1 MNEWSLFEIEPTSDK
16 RAIKRAYAK
25 LIKTIDPAKEP
36 QRFQKVRE
44 AYDYLLDYGRF
55 YVEEE
60 SVELSENAALEEQ
73 DDEQLTHV
81 EASKAYSQLS
91 SQELILTELDVP
103 QETESK
109 KGDLSVVDQLSIDE
123 VILEEP
129 FKDNFEEQKIA
140 LDSGPTQLVY
150 SGIEFQSQELATD
163 FQHKTRY
170 QSANEFIEKLT
181 ELFDS
186 GSTVEKSDWID
197 LIEGEEF
204 QFFDVIELL
213 RVDIFGFLV
222 EQIEKCM
229 EVGNQPEQL
238 KLKLLRERLP
248 KDFEWL
254 TMYLAEHFDWRNT
267 ELILSNHFSGEQMK
281 MVGQFYLKNKS
292 ARVVETKESGSN
304 AKYYFFWFMFLF
316 VLIKAF
322 SAMENDSGKG
332 GSTEPKE
339 SERRLLESIRPVVF
353 CSHYRLINSDE
364 RAEKCE
370 QRLLPTENKKR
381 LILALY
387 WLNQFDSNKKDN
399 KPKELLDKS
408 LNKGFELIQQASDN
422 HYIPATNLLAWMKLG
437 KHYQQQDIVTAR
449 LLLEQSTNNGDN
461 VSTVA
466 LGIGYYVGLW
476 GQPDP
481 EKANQILQSIDIND
495 SKNSAN
501 LRYALAASYWFNVVK
516 PKVEIDREKTKQQLS
531 LVFLDNSESAD
542 LQYVNNLAWF
552 FATVDSESND
562 PVLALNLARQFQP
575 EYRNS
580 QKWQHHDTLAASY
593 AARGNFDMA
602 RESIDQAAKLLNAK
616 YPEVDNSERLEA
628 EKILAAHRLLFEQNQ
643 TIKVKADSKTMRGLL
658 TAGFDELMRIDLQNL
673 PE

>member
-60 SVELSENAALEEQ
+60 SVELSENAATEEQ
-73 DDEQLTHV
+73 DDEQLTQV
-81 EASKAYSQLS
+81 EASKDYSQLS
-91 SQELILTELDVP
+91 SQALTHTEPDVP

-109 KGDLSVVDQLSIDE
+109 KGDISVVDQLSLDE

-129 FKDNFEEQKIA
+129 VEDNFVEQKIA
-140 LDSGPTQLVY
+140 LDTGQTQLVY

-163 FQHKTRY
+163 FQHKTSY

-181 ELFDS
+181 KLFNS
-186 GSTVEKSDWID
+186 GSTVEKSDWIN
-197 LIEGEEF
+197 LIEDEEF

-213 RVDIFGFLV
+213 RVDVFGFLV
-222 EQIEKCM
+222 EQIEYNM
-229 EVGNQPEQL
+229 EVGNQPEKL
-238 KLKLLRERLP
+238 KLKLLKERLP
-248 KDFEWL
+248 KDFDWL
-254 TMYLAEHFDWRNT
+254 TKYLAEHFDWKNT
-267 ELILSNHFSGEQMK
+267 ELILSNHFNGEQMK
-281 MVGQFYLKNKS
+281 MVGQFYLKNAS
-292 ARVVETKESGSN
+292 VQVVETKESGSN
-304 AKYYFFWFMFLF
+304 TKYYFFWFIFLF
-316 VLIKAF
+316 ALIKVF
-322 SAMENDSGKG
+322 SAMENDSEKRT
-332 GSTEPKE
+332 SAEQHD
-339 SERRLLESIRPVVF
+339 SERRLLESIRPAVF

-370 QRLLPTENKKR
+370 KKLLPTENKKR

-387 WLNQFDSNKKDN
+387 WLNQFDSNKNEN
-399 KPKELLDKS
+399 KPQELLDKP
-408 LNKGFELIQQASDN
+408 LNKGFELLQQASDN

-437 KHYQQQDIVTAR
+437 KHYQQQDVVAAR

-476 GQPDP
+476 GKPDP
-481 EKANQILQSIDIND
+481 EKANQILRSIDIND

-516 PKVEIDREKTKQQLS
+516 PKVEVDREKTKQQLS
-531 LVFLDNSESAD
+531 RVFLDNSESAD

-552 FATVDSESND
+552 FATVDNEAND
-562 PVLALNLARQFQP
+562 PMLALNLARQFQS

-580 QKWQHHDTLAASY
+580 QKWQHHDTLAAAY

-602 RESIDQAAKLLNAK
+602 RESIDQATKLLNAK

-628 EKILAAHRLLFEQNQ
+628 EKILAAHRLLFEQSK
-643 TIKVKADSKTMRGLL
+643 TIKVKPDSKAMRRLL
-658 TAGFDELMRIDLQNL
+658 TASFDELMRIDLQNL

>member
-60 SVELSENAALEEQ
+60 SVELSENAATEEQ
-73 DDEQLTHV
+73 DDEQLTQV
-81 EASKAYSQLS
+81 EASKDYSQLS
-91 SQELILTELDVP
+91 SQALTHTEPDVP

-109 KGDLSVVDQLSIDE
+109 KGDISVVDQLSLDE

-129 FKDNFEEQKIA
+129 VEDNFVEQKIA
-140 LDSGPTQLVY
+140 LDSGQTQLVY

-163 FQHKTRY
+163 FQHKTSY

-181 ELFDS
+181 KLFNS
-186 GSTVEKSDWID
+186 GSTVEKSDWIN
-197 LIEGEEF
+197 LIEDEEF

-213 RVDIFGFLV
+213 RVDVFGFLV
-222 EQIEKCM
+222 EQIENNM
-229 EVGNQPEQL
+229 EVGNQPE
-238 KLKLLRERLP
+238 KLKFKLLKERLP
-248 KDFEWL
+248 KDFDWL
-254 TMYLAEHFDWRNT
+254 TKYLAEHFDWKNT
-267 ELILSNHFSGEQMK
+267 ELILSNHFNGEQMK
-281 MVGQFYLKNKS
+281 MVGQFYLKNAS
-292 ARVVETKESGSN
+292 VQVVETKESGSN
-304 AKYYFFWFMFLF
+304 TKYYFFWFIFLF
-316 VLIKAF
+316 ALIKVF
-322 SAMENDSGKG
+322 SAMEN
-332 GSTEPKE
+332 GSEKRTSAEQHD
-339 SERRLLESIRPVVF
+339 SERRLLESIRPAVF

-370 QRLLPTENKKR
+370 KKLLPTENKKR

-387 WLNQFDSNKKDN
+387 WLNQFDSYKNDN
-399 KPKELLDKS
+399 KPQELLNKP
-408 LNKGFELIQQASDN
+408 LNKGFELLQQASDN

-437 KHYQQQDIVTAR
+437 KHYQQQDVVAAR

-476 GQPDP
+476 GQADP
-481 EKANQILQSIDIND
+481 EKANQILQSIEIND

-501 LRYALAASYWFNVVK
+501 LRYTLAASYWFNVVK
-516 PKVEIDREKTKQQLS
+516 PKVEVDREKTKQQLS
-531 LVFLDNSESAD
+531 RVFLDNSESAD

-552 FATVDSESND
+552 FATVDNESYD

-580 QKWQHHDTLAASY
+580 QKWQHHDTLAAAY

-616 YPEVDNSERLEA
+616 YPEVDHSERLEA
-628 EKILAAHRLLFEQNQ
+628 EKILVAHRLLFEHSKK
-643 TIKVKADSKTMRGLL
+643 IKVKPDSKTMRGLL
-658 TAGFDELMRIDLQNL
+658 SAGFEELMRIDLQNL